1 MQAMSLEQ
9 RKKIHPHKYAL
20 WIAMGSITMMF
31 IGFTSAYVV
40 KRSQANWVTF
50 DLPMIFWASTAVI
63 MASSLT
69 VQMAVK
75 QFRNR
80 HMQAYKQLITLTAV
94 LGIAFAVCQW
104 IGFSQMAK
112 NGLPLNGPASASFI
126 YVIVGVHLLH
136 VLGGVVALLVLFG
149 RAFRTKVLSYSSV
162 PIEVAST
169 YWHFVDILW
178 IYLLIFLS
186 IAR

>member
-9 RKKIHPHKYAL
+9 RKKIHPHKYSL

-40 KRSQANWVTF
+40 KRSQANWVSF
-50 DLPMIFWASTAVI
+50 DLPQIFWISTVI
-63 MASSLT
+63 IVASSFT
-69 VQMAVK
+69 VQMAVR
-75 QFRNR
+75 QFKNR
-80 HMQAYKQLITLTAV
+80 HMQSYKQLITLTAL

-104 IGFSQMAK
+104 IGFSQM
-112 NGLPLNGPASASFI
+112 NHRGLPLNGPASASFI
-126 YVIVGVHLLH
+126 YVIVGMHLLH
-136 VLGGVVALLVLFG
+136 VLGGVVALLIMFG
-149 RAFRTKVLSYSSV
+149 RAFRTKVRSYSPV
-162 PIEVAST
+162 PIEVAAT
-169 YWHFVDILW
+169 YWHIVDGLW

>member
-1 MQAMSLEQ
+1 MQAMSVQ
-9 RKKIHPHKYAL
+9 RNKIHPHKYSL

-40 KRSQANWVTF
+40 KRAQANWFTF
-50 DLPMIFWASTAVI
+50 QLPMIFWISTGI
-63 MASSLT
+63 ILSSSFT

-80 HMQAYKQLITLTAV
+80 HMQRYKQLITLTAV
-94 LGIAFAVCQW
+94 LGVAFAVCQW
-104 IGFSQMAK
+104 IGFMQMNAM
-112 NGLPLNGPASASFI
+112 GLPLNGPASVSFI
-126 YVIVGVHLLH
+126 YVIVSVHLLH
-136 VLGGVVALLVLFG
+136 VLGGVVALLIMFG
-149 RAFRTKVLSYSSV
+149 RAFRTRIRTYSPV
-162 PIEVAST
+162 PIEVAAT
-169 YWHFVDILW
+169 YWHFVDALW

>member
-1 MQAMSLEQ
+1 MDAMSLQ
-9 RKKIHPHKYAL
+9 RKKIHPHKYSL

-40 KRSQANWVTF
+40 KRAQANWFTF
-50 DLPMIFWASTAVI
+50 DLPVIFWISTLVI
-63 MASSLT
+63 LASSVT
-69 VQMAVK
+69 IQMAVK

-80 HMQAYKQLITLTAV
+80 NMQRYKQLITLTAV
-94 LGIAFAVCQW
+94 LGVAFAVCQW
-104 IGFSQMAK
+104 IGFKQM
-112 NGLPLNGPASASFI
+112 NESGLRLNGPASVSFI

-136 VLGGVVALLVLFG
+136 VMGGVAALLIMFG
-149 RAFRTKVLSYSSV
+149 RAFRTRVRTYSAV
-162 PIEVAST
+162 PIEVAAT
-169 YWHFVDILW
+169 YWHFVDGLW

>member
-9 RKKIHPHKYAL
+9 RKKIHPHKYSL
-20 WIAMGSITMMF
+20 WIAMGSISMMF

-40 KRSQANWVTF
+40 KRSQANWVSF
-50 DLPMIFWASTAVI
+50 DLPAIFWLSTAVI
-63 MASSLT
+63 LTSSLT
-69 VQMAVK
+69 VHLALK

-80 HMQAYKQLITLTAV
+80 NMQAYKQLITLTAV

-104 IGFSQMAK
+104 IGFTQMAQR
-112 NGLPLNGPASASFI
+112 GLPLNGPASASFI
-126 YVIVGVHLLH
+126 YVIVGVHILH
-136 VLGGVVALLVLFG
+136 VLGGVVALLIMFG
-149 RAFRTKVLSYSSV
+149 RAFRTRVRSYSPV
-162 PIEVAST
+162 PVEVAAT

-178 IYLLIFLS
+178 IYLLIFLT